1 MRVVAT
7 RERGRNDALRDWLPA
22 SADLVEVPVTAT
34 RFRDA
39 GAVAEEAQAL
49 GAAFARAL
57 VVTSTRAVGY
67 VERVAG
73 ALAPGAAVWSI
84 GAATQEALAR
94 VGWPPS
100 ATAPRAGAI
109 AEQIVEGP
117 VLALVAREARD
128 ELGEVLTRRGIAWR
142 ALWCYETV
150 EQPLDAD
157 ARRAL
162 ASADAVVIGAPSA
175 WRVAGPHVP
184 PSAWVVVP
192 GLTTADAVRRE
203 HERVLVGW
211 DRTTGARLAEL
222 TGPPG
227 ADPA

>member
-7 RERGRNDALRDWLPA
+7 RERGRNDALRDWLPV
-22 SADLVEVPVTAT
+22 SADLIEVPVTTT

-39 GAVAEEAQAL
+39 GEVVEEATSL
-49 GAAFARAL
+49 GVAFARAL

-67 VERVAG
+67 VELVAG
-73 ALAPGAAVWSI
+73 ALAAGAAVWSI
-84 GAATQEALAR
+84 GTATAEALAR
-94 VGWPPS
+94 VGWPPA
-100 ATAPRAGAI
+100 ATASRAGEI

-150 EQPLDAD
+150 GQALDAD

-162 ASADAVVIGAPSA
+162 ESADAVVIGAPSA

-184 PSAWVVVP
+184 ASAWVVVP
-192 GLTTADAVRRE
+192 GLTTEEAVRRD

-211 DRTTGARLAEL
+211 DRATGARLAAL
-222 TGPPG
+222 TDPPHG
-227 ADPA
+227 DPA

>member
-22 SADLVEVPVTAT
+22 SADLIEVPVTAT
-34 RFRDA
+34 RYRDA
-39 GAVAEEAQAL
+39 SEVAEEARAL
-49 GAAFARAL
+49 GTGFARTL
-57 VVTSTRAVGY
+57 VVTSARAARY
-67 VERVAG
+67 VQVVAG
-73 ALAPGAAVWSI
+73 ALAAGAAVWSV
-84 GAATQEALAR
+84 GTATTRALAR
-94 VGWPPS
+94 VGWPPT
-100 ATAPRAGAI
+100 ATAPRAREI
-109 AEQIVEGP
+109 AERVSAGP
-117 VLALVAREARD
+117 VLALVARGARD
-128 ELGEVLTRRGIAWR
+128 ELGDVLSIRGLAWR

-150 EQPLDAD
+150 ERPLDEEG
-157 ARRAL
+157 RRVL

-192 GLTTADAVRRE
+192 GLTTADVVRPE

-211 DRTTGARLAEL
+211 DRATGARLVDL
-222 TGPPG
+222 TGSPN